1 MTIAVCSDHGG
12 FELKMRLIPFI
23 EAMGHTVFDFG
34 CYSDSSVDYPDFAFP
49 MAEAVA
55 AGEYERG
62 IAICGTGIGVSICC
76 TQVKGIRCALC
87 GDLLSAELTRR
98 HNDSNVLAM
107 GGRII
112 GVETAKAIT
121 AAWLNTAFDGGRH
134 EGRIGKIADHEE
146 NR

>member
-1 MTIAVCSDHGG
+1 MNIAVCSDHGG
-12 FELKMRLIPFI
+12 FELKLRLIPFI
-23 EAMGHTVFDFG
+23 EEMGHTVTDFG
-34 CYSDSSVDYPDFAFP
+34 CCSEASVDYPDMAFP

-76 TQVKGIRCALC
+76 NKVKGIRCALC
-87 GDLLSAELTRR
+87 GDVLSAELTRR

-112 GVETAKAIT
+112 GPETAKAIT
-121 AAWLNTAFDGGRH
+121 RVWLETGFDGGRH
-134 EGRIGKIADHEE
+134 ENRINKITEYE
-146 NR
+146 K

>member
-1 MTIAVCSDHGG
+1 MNIAVCSDHGG
-12 FELKMRLIPFI
+12 FELKLRLIPFI
-23 EAMGHTVFDFG
+23 EEMGHTVTDFG
-34 CYSDSSVDYPDFAFP
+34 CCSEASVDYPDMAFP

-76 TQVKGIRCALC
+76 NKVKGIRCALC
-87 GDLLSAELTRR
+87 GDVLSAELTRR

-112 GVETAKAIT
+112 GPETAKAIT
-121 AAWLNTAFDGGRH
+121 RVWLDTGFDGGRH
-134 EGRIGKIADHEE
+134 ENRINKITEYE
-146 NR
+146 K

>member
-1 MTIAVCSDHGG
+1 MNIAVCSDHGG
-12 FELKMRLIPFI
+12 FELKLRLIPFI
-23 EAMGHTVFDFG
+23 EEMGHTVTDFG
-34 CYSDSSVDYPDFAFP
+34 CCSEASVDYPDMAFP

-76 TQVKGIRCALC
+76 NKVKGIRCALC
-87 GDLLSAELTRR
+87 GDVLSAELTRR

-112 GVETAKAIT
+112 GPETAKAIT
-121 AAWLNTAFDGGRH
+121 RVWLETGFDGGRH
-134 EGRIGKIADHEE
+134 ENRINKINEYE
-146 NR
+146 K